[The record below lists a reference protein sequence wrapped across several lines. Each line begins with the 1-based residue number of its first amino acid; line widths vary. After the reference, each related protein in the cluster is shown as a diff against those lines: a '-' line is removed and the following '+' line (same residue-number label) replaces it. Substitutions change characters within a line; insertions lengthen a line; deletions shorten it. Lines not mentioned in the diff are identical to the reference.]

1 MMTPQSG
8 CWRERGISIPSAKE
22 WGRQSNIQTFIP
34 VVLKL
39 PCQPWQQWSP
49 LPHHPPQGS
58 DACHDLQGTRSTSSP
73 APFSPHWKSWS
84 TLISPT
90 ISSPPSKLFLCQGGK
105 STFVINLH
113 YTGSCA
119 SPSSWT
125 SFITILFLRLEFLIL
140 EGNSLRSLPTK
151 IFSEATR
158 IRSRTFIFTHHL
170 EIIS

>member
-22 WGRQSNIQTFIP
+22 DRAPFKLLP
-34 VVLKL
+34 VLLKL

-73 APFSPHWKSWS
+73 APCSPHWKSWS

-119 SPSSWT
+119 SASYST
-125 SFITILFLRLEFLIL
+125 SFIFTILFLRLEFLIL

-158 IRSRTFIFTHHL
+158 IRSRIFTHHL

>member
-22 WGRQSNIQTFIP
+22 GRAPFKLLP
-34 VVLKL
+34 VLLKL
-39 PCQPWQQWSP
+39 PCQPWQQRSP
-49 LPHHPPQGS
+49 LPHHQGS

-73 APFSPHWKSWS
+73 APFSPHWKTWS

-158 IRSRTFIFTHHL
+158 IRSRTFTHHL